1 MNRPRRRL
9 ADTFLALGVPHVSQ
23 GSKGKVEEFQCGPA
37 QFQKLIDAIHMHADP
52 VENDD
57 GNLESQMP
65 GVPGDDNA
73 TTTSTQSVRSSEE
86 EGVIG
91 GLREQLDTI
100 EADKVYIQQL
110 ETGVET
116 QRSMLEA
123 KDGEI
128 SNATKELER
137 QRALIAS
144 HEASAKSLEEQL
156 DRQQA
161 ATRQARD
168 ELAAYQSHVNQLTVR
183 ISNIQA
189 TMSSVEAASSINEK
203 AAQEKEWTLARQRQ
217 DWEKAREMYEKER
230 RSLRKLSA
238 LGIKRLGTLITSP
251 FSRLR
256 QR

>member
-1 MNRPRRRL
+1 M
-9 ADTFLALGVPHVSQ
+9 
-23 GSKGKVEEFQCGPA
+23 EEFQCGPA

-57 GNLESQMP
+57 VNLESQMP
-65 GVPGDDNA
+65 GLPGDDNA

-91 GLREQLDTI
+91 GLREQLDTLENEKLEMFEVMKAKI

-123 KDGEI
+123 KDVEI

-144 HEASAKSLEEQL
+144 REASAKSLEEKL

-168 ELAAYQSHVNQLTVR
+168 ELAAYKSHVNQLTVR

-189 TMSSVEAASSINEK
+189 TMSSVEAASSVNEK

-217 DWEKAREMYEKER
+217 DWEKERDMYEKER